1 MLTVMKALILVFVF
15 VLAAS
20 SAAQT
25 AADGPDPVAS
35 LSPCSPNPPGAVL
48 GDGVATGPEHGTL
61 IAIGGGR
68 LTPEVIG
75 LFIDAAGGIDAPI
88 VYVPTAHA
96 GDLSQRDDEAY
107 GVVRTLRARGC
118 TDITVVHTRDRGVA
132 DTDAFIA
139 PIERATGV
147 WFSGGRQWRF
157 VDAYLG
163 TRACVA
169 FHGVLERGG
178 VIAGSSAGATIQA
191 SYLVRGAPEGNQIMM
206 AEGHEQGF
214 GFLENAA
221 IDQHLFRRGRET
233 HMIPVVE
240 RFEHLLGIGLD
251 ESAAIVVR
259 HETLRVLDGANVAI
273 YNHARM
279 TDEHPYLLLKPGDE
293 YDLSKREK
301 INPGEGGR

>member
-1 MLTVMKALILVFVF
+1 MLAAMKALIPVFVSA
-15 VLAAS
+15 LAAS
-20 SAAQT
+20 SPAQT
-25 AADGPDPVAS
+25 AADGTDPVAA
-35 LSPCSPNPPGAVL
+35 LSPCSPNPPGAIL
-48 GDGVATGPEHGTL
+48 GDGVTTGPEHGTL

-75 LFIDAAGGIDAPI
+75 LFIDAAGGTDAPI

-118 TDITVVHTRDRGVA
+118 TDITVVHTRDPLVA
-132 DTDAFIA
+132 DTDAFVA

-163 TRACVA
+163 TRACAA

-191 SYLVRGAPEGNQIMM
+191 SYLVRGAPEGNQIMI

-221 IDQHLFRRGRET
+221 IDQHHSDDACSGTQAT
-233 HMIPVVE
+233 HVPAP
-240 RFEHLLGIGLD
+240 F
-251 ESAAIVVR
+251 
-259 HETLRVLDGANVAI
+259 
-273 YNHARM
+273 
-279 TDEHPYLLLKPGDE
+279 PPGTPPR
-293 YDLSKREK
+293 SWRSS
-301 INPGEGGR
+301 R